1 MIIGMQKRCPGPVAI
16 VTGAGRRIG
25 RSIALRLFNDGF
37 SVFLHYRQSKWESER
52 LREKLNS
59 KRAHSAI
66 AYHEDF
72 AYVEDRQLSP
82 PGIGLSCSASSLP
95 PLEQRCERLLEACI
109 SHYGRCDV
117 LVNCASAFFPSPLF
131 SKNKN
136 DSVKADVE
144 RSTTDSTVGNNQPHW
159 EDVAGLVFGSNAL
172 APFYLTKAFVGFSG
186 NRCSTDAEQK
196 CIVNIIDSML
206 DRPLDGFTLYT
217 MAKRALEGL
226 TTSSALELAR
236 YNIRVNAVSP
246 GLSLFPEQSSV
257 TNVLK
262 ESAAVRKTVPLGQME
277 ASGETIAEMV
287 GYLVSP
293 AASYI
298 TGAIIPVDGGWRL
311 SRKTE

>member
-1 MIIGMQKRCPGPVAI
+1 MQKRSAAPVAI

-37 SVFLHYRQSKWESER
+37 SVCLHYRQSKWEVER
-52 LREKLNS
+52 LCEELNS
-59 KRAHSAI
+59 KRALSAI
-66 AYHEDF
+66 AHHEDF
-72 AYVEDRQLSP
+72 SYLESRQLS
-82 PGIGLSCSASSLP
+82 ASGVGVFCAASPLP
-95 PLEQRCERLLEACI
+95 PLERRCECLIEACI

-117 LVNCASAFFPSPLF
+117 LVNNASAFFSSPLLT
-131 SKNKN
+131 KVEN
-136 DSVKADVE
+136 DSVKANVPLS
-144 RSTTDSTVGNNQPHW
+144 STESTVGNNQPHW
-159 EDVAGLVFGSNAL
+159 VDVAGLVFGSNAL
-172 APFYLTKAFVGFSG
+172 APFYLTKTFAASCVKQ
-186 NRCSTDAEQK
+186 CDTAAEQK

-206 DRPLDGFTLYT
+206 DRPLDGYTLYT

-236 YNIRVNAVSP
+236 YNVRVNAVSP
-246 GLSLFPEQSSV
+246 GLSLLPEQKSG
-257 TNVLK
+257 TNAQK
-262 ESAAVRKTVPLGQME
+262 ESAALRKTVPLGQRE

-311 SRKTE
+311 SRRTQ